1 MIRLKAPSY
10 QTYIKTKSKLYA
22 KIHISYD
29 NRSGS
34 PESPT
39 HEEMMFGSV
48 VKEGTS
54 FNGISI
60 FSFGGHFVQRN
71 RKFCVILV
79 KGIMRHISVK
89 SF

>member
-1 MIRLKAPSY
+1 MQK
-10 QTYIKTKSKLYA
+10 YIFA
-22 KIHISYD
+22 YD

-48 VKEGTS
+48 VKEGMS

-60 FSFGGHFVQRN
+60 LAMVAILFSGTERFV
-71 RKFCVILV
+71 
-79 KGIMRHISVK
+79 
-89 SF
+89 

>member
-1 MIRLKAPSY
+1 MQK
-10 QTYIKTKSKLYA
+10 YIFA
-22 KIHISYD
+22 YD

-48 VKEGTS
+48 VKEEMS

-60 FSFGGHFVQRN
+60 FSFGGHFFQRN
-71 RKFCVILV
+71 RTFCVILV
-79 KGIMRHISVK
+79 EGIMRHISVK
-89 SF
+89 LF